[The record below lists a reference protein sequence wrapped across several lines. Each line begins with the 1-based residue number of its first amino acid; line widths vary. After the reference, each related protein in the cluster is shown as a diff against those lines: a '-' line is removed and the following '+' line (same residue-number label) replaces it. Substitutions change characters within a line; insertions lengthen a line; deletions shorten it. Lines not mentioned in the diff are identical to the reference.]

1 MKEANMADPK
11 VWTIA
16 VTFSEDDER
25 TQAEALLSLET
36 NELRAQG
43 HARRNPADPKVP
55 RIGEEIAAARA
66 LSELAHRLLDEAAH
80 GIEAWEHH
88 PVNLPA

>member
-1 MKEANMADPK
+1 MADEK
-11 VWTIA
+11 VWTIE
-16 VTFSEDDER
+16 VTFNEDAEH
-25 TQAEALLSLET
+25 TQAEALLRLDA
-36 NELRAQG
+36 NEMRARG
-43 HARRNPADPKVP
+43 HARRNPVDPQVP
-55 RIGEEIAAARA
+55 KIGEEIAAARA